1 MRRRRVANEGRQREV
16 GFCNKGWK
24 LGERGREKV
33 REKEGWI
40 EGCVRGKR
48 VGAGRVEED
57 SYTLGA
63 YSCRVPNTFFPRACN
78 TYVGRGACIEI
89 ARAQGQIVHFLRNAC
104 NSFLLILR

>member
-24 LGERGREKV
+24 LEGREGEREREGRCVKKRGGSRV
-33 REKEGWI
+33 
-40 EGCVRGKR
+40 VRGKR
-48 VGAGRVEED
+48 VGVGGVEED

-78 TYVGRGACIEI
+78 TYVGRDACIEI
-89 ARAQGQIVHFLRNAC
+89 ACTQG
-104 NSFLLILR
+104 

>member
-24 LGERGREKV
+24 LGGRE
-33 REKEGWI
+33 EGRRRCVKKR
-40 EGCVRGKR
+40 GGSRVVRGKR
-48 VGAGRVEED
+48 VGVGGVEED

-78 TYVGRGACIEI
+78 TYVGRDACIEI
-89 ARAQGQIVHFLRNAC
+89 ACTQAMVNRTFPA
-104 NSFLLILR
+104 